1 MMIEKRNAGRDAAEY
16 IEDGQVVGLGTG
28 STTKYAIERL
38 GERVKEE
45 GLDIIGIPT
54 SKATEHLA
62 KGVGIPLTNLDEN
75 PRIDITI
82 DGADE
87 VDPELNLIKGGGGA
101 LLREKIIAYQSNKV
115 IIVVDPSKQVKK
127 LGLSFPLPVEVV
139 PFSASATVRNVEE
152 LGCTANIRMDNGTI
166 FKTDNGNYILDCD
179 FEGIDDLDDCSIG
192 LNSVPGVVENGL
204 FIDIADIVV
213 VGKEDSVEEFSL

>member
-1 MMIEKRNAGRDAAEY
+1 MIEKKNAGRDAAEY

-28 STTKYAIERL
+28 STTKYAVERL

-45 GLDIIGIPT
+45 KLDIVGIPT
-54 SKATEHLA
+54 SQATEHLA
-62 KGVGIPLTNLDEN
+62 KGLGIPLTNLDES
-75 PRIDITI
+75 PQIDVTI

-101 LLREKIIAYQSNKV
+101 LLREKIIAYQSKKV

-139 PFSASATVRNVEE
+139 PFSVSATIRTVEQ
-152 LGCTANIRMDNGTI
+152 LDCTADIRMDDGTI

-179 FEGIDDLDDCSIG
+179 FEGIDDLDACSIG
-192 LNSVPGVVENGL
+192 LNSVPGVIENGL
-204 FIDIADIVV
+204 FIDIADMVI
-213 VGKEDSVEEFSL
+213 VGKEDSVEEFSI